1 MLKVGDL
8 IREIEYPDDSCGL
21 IVAYKD
27 SDEGAVYLVLCPTGQ
42 VEQFQ
47 PEYIEEDC
55 EVVSEN
61 R

>member
-1 MLKVGDL
+1 MQVGDL

-21 IVAYKD
+21 IIARKD
-27 SDEGAVYLVLCPTGQ
+27 SAEGEVYLVLCPTGR

>member
-1 MLKVGDL
+1 MKVGDL

-21 IVAYKD
+21 IVAQKDYK
-27 SDEGAVYLVLCPTGQ
+27 EGEIYLVLCVNGRI
-42 VEQFQ
+42 ERFQ

-55 EVVSEN
+55 EIVSEN